1 MPQGGNKA
9 RTRESAWAPLRHPVF
24 RAVWLATIVSNI
36 GTWMHEVGAGWLM
49 VRLDPTPLMVS
60 LVQASTILPI
70 LFLSLPAGA
79 FADILDRRVYLIAMQ
94 LWMCAC
100 ACLLSVLTLGDWI
113 APWSLLAITFALAA
127 GAAMMT
133 PAWAAMVPELV
144 PRDELPS
151 AIALNSTGVNIAR
164 AIGPAIAGVL
174 IGVTSPAA
182 AFVANAVSFTG
193 VIVVLARWKR
203 PQPDASLATERFMAA
218 MLTGVEYVRGARALQ
233 CVMMRSLGFFVF
245 ATATWS
251 LLPLVAVE
259 AGGAAMTYGVLLG
272 SIGAGAVS
280 AALLLPRFRGG
291 ISRDALVRSATVVYA
306 AAMFVAA
313 FAHTLWLLVPAML
326 MTGAAWLSI
335 VSTLHVSAQLA
346 VEAWVRARALS
357 IYLMVF
363 SIGMTIGAVLWGAVA
378 TRAGVSV
385 ALATAACGTLAG
397 LAAIWRVSLEGR
409 ASGP

>member
-1 MPQGGNKA
+1 MPQTGAKA
-9 RTRESAWAPLRHPVF
+9 RVSESAWAPLRHPVF

-49 VRLDPTPLMVS
+49 VSLDPTPLMVS

-79 FADILDRRVYLIAMQ
+79 FADILDRRLYLIAMQ
-94 LWMCAC
+94 FWMCAC
-100 ACLLSVLTLGDWI
+100 AGLLAVLTLGAWI

-133 PAWAAMVPELV
+133 PAWAALVPELV
-144 PRDELPS
+144 PPDDLPA

-164 AIGPAIAGVL
+164 ALGPAIAGVL
-174 IGVTSPAA
+174 IGASSPAA
-182 AFVANAVSFTG
+182 AFVVNAVSFIA

-203 PQPDASLATERFMAA
+203 PRHEGSLPRQRFVAA
-218 MLTGVEYVRGARALQ
+218 LLTGVEYVRGARALQ
-233 CVMMRSLGFFVF
+233 SVMMRSLGFFVF

-259 AGGAAMTYGVLLG
+259 AGGAATTYGVLLG
-272 SIGAGAVS
+272 SIGAGAVV
-280 AALLLPRFRGG
+280 AALLLPRFRAR
-291 ISRDALVRSATVVYA
+291 ISRDVLVRGATVVYA
-306 AAMFVAA
+306 IAMFVVAL
-313 FAHTLWLLVPAML
+313 AHSLWLLVPAML

-335 VSTLHVSAQLA
+335 VSTLHVSAQFA

-357 IYLMVF
+357 MYVMVF

-378 TRAGVSV
+378 TQAGVPV
-385 ALATAACGTLAG
+385 ALATAACGALAG
-397 LAAIWRVSLEGR
+397 LAATWRVSLDGR
-409 ASGP
+409 AAA